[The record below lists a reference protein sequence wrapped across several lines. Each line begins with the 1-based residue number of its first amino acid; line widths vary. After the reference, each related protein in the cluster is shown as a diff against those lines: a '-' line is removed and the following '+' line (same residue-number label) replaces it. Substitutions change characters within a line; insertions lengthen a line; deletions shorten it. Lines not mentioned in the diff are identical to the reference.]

1 MEIFNQLLGWL
12 GKHPNWYY
20 AAVGF
25 AVGLVTPMA
34 LRILFFLLRKLGFGL
49 SLFNFVP
56 GFLLRKFYSK
66 KGMVREVEIA
76 IDSRGESLVFDLGR
90 RPCCRLWLKIT
101 NNLPFDIEFEQLN
114 AKVYFDTLR
123 INVALDE
130 DDSLKIRKYSSA
142 DEILLR
148 GELSNEQVVV
158 CSKKMDKYLPV
169 EINARIQTRFNY
181 IDKNSGHL
189 ANYHVRN
196 KGARMW

>member
-1 MEIFNQLLGWL
+1 MEIFNHLLVWL
-12 GKHPNWYY
+12 GKHPNWTY
-20 AAVGF
+20 AGVGF
-25 AVGLVTPMA
+25 AVGLVTPTA
-34 LRILFFLLRKLGFGL
+34 IKILFFILRKLGFGL
-49 SLFNFVP
+49 TLFNFVP

-66 KGMVREVEIA
+66 KGMVREVEIG

-101 NNLPFDIEFEQLN
+101 NNLPFDVEFEQLN

-123 INVALDE
+123 INVALE
-130 DDSLKIRKYSSA
+130 GELKIRKYSAA

-148 GELSNEQVVV
+148 GDLSNEQATF

-169 EINARIQTRFNY
+169 EITARIKTRFNY

-189 ANYHVRN
+189 ANYSVRN
-196 KGARMW
+196 KGTRMW